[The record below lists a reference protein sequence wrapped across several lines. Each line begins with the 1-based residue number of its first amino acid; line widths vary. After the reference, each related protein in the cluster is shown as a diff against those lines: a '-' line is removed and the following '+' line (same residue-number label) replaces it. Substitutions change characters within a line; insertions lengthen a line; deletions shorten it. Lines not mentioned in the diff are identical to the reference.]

1 MSGLKKLNAIVKL
14 KSYLSGSQVGPETS
28 VPVTI
33 SVRENVSS
41 PTVEGMT
48 ITDSNTDVTTLTGGE
63 GFVQGA
69 STLRVTPSRVKALY
83 GASISKI
90 AAFCGD
96 MYAESHTTG
105 ALELG
110 TLNMSGYT
118 EVRLIVTDS
127 RGFTVSLSETIKVD
141 PHTRPALSAFAL
153 TRDDHSP
160 ADVSMSFTGSISSVY
175 ICPTFNSAGKAVCPS
190 KQIPDETLKEL
201 TAGIDL
207 RTVERMTAESGN
219 ILRVRFRDGTEQIL
233 VWKDRSRSESWTD
246 EMKRKAKTAAE
257 KRRKKNGE
265 R

>member
-175 ICPTFNSAGKAVCPS
+175 IDGLERN
-190 KQIPDETLKEL
+190 
-201 TAGIDL
+201 GICFGISITPAICSCRK
-207 RTVERMTAESGN
+207 RTV
-219 ILRVRFRDGTEQIL
+219 
-233 VWKDRSRSESWTD
+233 
-246 EMKRKAKTAAE
+246 KTT
-257 KRRKKNGE
+257 
-265 R
+265 